1 MINYQYMHAH
11 DDEVMYALR
20 NLYRYR
26 ETIEI
31 LNYKINLAFNNEFQI
46 KLDIK
51 SLMNVK
57 YIMGF

>member
-1 MINYQYMHAH
+1 MHAH
-11 DDEVMYALR
+11 DDEVMYALG

>member
-1 MINYQYMHAH
+1 MIEKFN
-11 DDEVMYALR
+11 
-20 NLYRYR
+20 N
-26 ETIEI
+26 
-31 LNYKINLAFNNEFQI
+31 KINIASNNEFQI